1 MAYKLVA
8 DLDGAP
14 DLPNVTRRLHWREAR
29 KRASYWRLYVMRVA
43 GGSKAPP
50 EPLERARVLIEV
62 WRKRAPDPDNLVASI
77 KPLIDGLQPARTFS
91 RKGRNGERLSY
102 PVPGAG
108 VIADDRAAN
117 FKGGHA
123 EVVFRQCKR
132 KERVRV
138 RITVEEVEHG

>member
-1 MAYKLVA
+1 MPYKLVA

-14 DLPNVTRRLHWREAR
+14 ELPNALRRLHWRKAGEH
-29 KRASYWRLYVMRVA
+29 SLYWRLYVMRAA
-43 GGSKAPP
+43 GANIPP

-62 WRKRAPDPDNLVASI
+62 WRKRAPDPDNLVASV
-77 KPLIDGLQPARTFS
+77 KPLIDGLQPRS
-91 RKGRNGERLSY
+91 ILKRGGRLY
-102 PVPGAG
+102 AQPGAG

-117 FKGGHA
+117 FEGGRA

-138 RITVEEVEHG
+138 RITVEGV